1 MDAIVGAGGWC
12 APSGTI
18 YDLTCGPSRE
28 DALWAGLVEPTQ
40 EERQAAADALYE
52 QEVQDNRNWFAT
64 GVFLERVKA
73 HEFDAMQQSI
83 LDYHAATESGICN
96 VCVTAWET
104 SVAWPCHTA
113 RIVLKFA
120 GIDIPEELVYDKP
133 EPVLQ
138 DNDNPRWPF
147 PPGPVEVG
155 FSMPEIRVS
164 RGGIKFD
171 MGGRP

>member
-12 APSGTI
+12 APSKTI
-18 YDLTCGPSRE
+18 YELGAAHSRE
-28 DALWAGLVEPTQ
+28 KALWRGLIEPTQ

-120 GIDIPEELVYDKP
+120 SIDIPEELVYDKP